1 MFGIIYIVLS
11 LLAGKELAEILLF
24 TGKNAQEAGSRNG
37 QHKAFCNQIWVLAAA
52 AFGMGTLVFGWTTYM
67 ISWAASEA
75 GAKKPLI
82 YGNTAVLIITAV
94 VLVLLQMCE
103 HPGNRAF
110 AGTRL
115 TYNSKAFSPFQPKA
129 YVIHCSHGLFS

>member
-52 AFGMGTLVFGWTTYM
+52 TFGMGTLVFGWTTYM

-94 VLVLLQMCE
+94 VLVFALLE
-103 HPGNRAF
+103 
-110 AGTRL
+110 TI
-115 TYNSKAFSPFQPKA
+115 SKKQELYGPWQTGS
-129 YVIHCSHGLFS
+129 

>member
-1 MFGIIYIVLS
+1 MFGIIYIVQS

-94 VLVLLQMCE
+94 V
-103 HPGNRAF
+103 
-110 AGTRL
+110 
-115 TYNSKAFSPFQPKA
+115 
-129 YVIHCSHGLFS
+129 

>member
-52 AFGMGTLVFGWTTYM
+52 TFGMGTLFWN
-67 ISWAASEA
+67 
-75 GAKKPLI
+75 
-82 YGNTAVLIITAV
+82 GNTGIWMDNVHD
-94 VLVLLQMCE
+94 LLGGQRSRC
-103 HPGNRAF
+103 
-110 AGTRL
+110 
-115 TYNSKAFSPFQPKA
+115 
-129 YVIHCSHGLFS
+129 

>member
-1 MFGIIYIVLS
+1 MTRWIMFGIIYIVLS

-82 YGNTAVLIITAV
+82 Y
-94 VLVLLQMCE
+94 
-103 HPGNRAF
+103 
-110 AGTRL
+110 
-115 TYNSKAFSPFQPKA
+115 
-129 YVIHCSHGLFS
+129 

>member
-52 AFGMGTLVFGWTTYM
+52 AFG
-67 ISWAASEA
+67 
-75 GAKKPLI
+75 
-82 YGNTAVLIITAV
+82 NTGIWMDNVHD
-94 VLVLLQMCE
+94 LLGGQRSRC
-103 HPGNRAF
+103 
-110 AGTRL
+110 
-115 TYNSKAFSPFQPKA
+115 
-129 YVIHCSHGLFS
+129 